1 MRTSKICIINKRTKF
16 MDMEIAKLI
25 LLQKD
30 NIMNIK
36 KYMLLKNEIYN
47 RKLRNS
53 KQSNK

>member
-1 MRTSKICIINKRTKF
+1 MRKSKICIINKRTNF
-16 MDMEIAKLI
+16 MDIEIDKKI

-30 NIMNIK
+30 NIKKKK

>member
-1 MRTSKICIINKRTKF
+1 